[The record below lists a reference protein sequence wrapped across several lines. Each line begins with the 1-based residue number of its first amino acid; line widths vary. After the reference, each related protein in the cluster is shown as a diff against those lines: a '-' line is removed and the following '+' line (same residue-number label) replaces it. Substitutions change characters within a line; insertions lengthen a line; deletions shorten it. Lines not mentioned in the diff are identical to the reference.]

1 MRQKYLT
8 ALKMRYKSELE
19 AARINLEVY
28 LNNTV
33 GVADHPDI
41 VGSMDQLVGKIAEAQ
56 DKFNVVNAEEHQENI
71 YDWYTN

>member
-56 DKFNVVNAEEHQENI
+56 DKLNVVNAELHQENI
-71 YDWYTN
+71 YD

>member
-41 VGSMDQLVGKIAEAQ
+41 DGSMDQLVGKIAEAQ

-71 YDWYTN
+71 YD

>member
-8 ALKMRYKSELE
+8 ALKMKYKSELE

-56 DKFNVVNAEEHQENI
+56 DKLNVVNAELHQENI
-71 YDWYTN
+71 YD